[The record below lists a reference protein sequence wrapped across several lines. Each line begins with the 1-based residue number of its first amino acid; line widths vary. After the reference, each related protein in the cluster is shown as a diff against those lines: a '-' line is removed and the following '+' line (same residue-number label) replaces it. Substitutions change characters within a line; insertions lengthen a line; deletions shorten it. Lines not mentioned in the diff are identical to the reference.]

1 MSPTSRDRVRSWITR
16 ESLDG
21 FAQFENIVRE
31 IGSVADGA
39 LLFFQGRVR
48 RTNRGRAVSR
58 LSYEAYGEMAE
69 RELSDICREA
79 LERFDVGSVAA
90 AHRVGD
96 LALGEVSVAIAVT
109 SEHRDAGYRAS
120 RWIIETI
127 KVRLPVWKHE
137 HYEDGDSHWVGAPI
151 PDAGTL
157 TGGTSP
163 PLAAS
168 GPEGGELP
176 AQPPLSVP

>member
-1 MSPTSRDRVRSWITR
+1 MPQESGDRVRAWITR
-16 ESLDG
+16 ESLDD
-21 FAQFENIVRE
+21 FAQFEDIVRD
-31 IGSVADGA
+31 IGSVEDGA

-48 RTNRGRAVSR
+48 RTNRGRTVSR
-58 LSYEAYGEMAE
+58 LAYEAYGEMAE
-69 RELSDICREA
+69 RELSAICREA

-109 SEHRDAGYRAS
+109 SAHRDDGYRAS

-137 HYEDGDSHWVGAPI
+137 HYEGGESHWVGAP
-151 PDAGTL
+151 AGEAGVS
-157 TGGTSP
+157 TGGSRF
-163 PLAAS
+163 
-168 GPEGGELP
+168 E
-176 AQPPLSVP
+176 

>member
-1 MSPTSRDRVRSWITR
+1 MSNGSRDRVRAWITR
-16 ESLDG
+16 ESLDD
-21 FAQFENIVRE
+21 FAQFEDIVRE

-58 LSYEAYGEMAE
+58 LTYEAYGEMAE
-69 RELSDICREA
+69 REMSAICRDA

-96 LALGEVSVAIAVT
+96 LSLGEVSVAIAVT
-109 SEHRDAGYRAS
+109 SAHRDDGYRAS

-137 HYEDGDSHWVGAPI
+137 YYEDGESHWVGAPARETEV
-151 PDAGTL
+151 PAGGARL
-157 TGGTSP
+157 
-163 PLAAS
+163 
-168 GPEGGELP
+168 E
-176 AQPPLSVP
+176 

>member
-1 MSPTSRDRVRSWITR
+1 MSKRANDRVRTWITR
-16 ESLDG
+16 ESLDDFG
-21 FAQFENIVRE
+21 RFENIVRE
-31 IGSVADGA
+31 IGSVEDGA

-58 LSYEAYGEMAE
+58 LRYEAYGEMAE
-69 RELSDICREA
+69 RELAAIGHEA

-96 LALGEVSVAIAVT
+96 LGLGEVSVAIAVT
-109 SEHRDAGYRAS
+109 SAHRDAGYAAS

-137 HYEDGDSHWVGAPI
+137 HYEDGESHWVGAP
-151 PDAGTL
+151 PLEAGTSS
-157 TGGTSP
+157 GGSRF
-163 PLAAS
+163 
-168 GPEGGELP
+168 E
-176 AQPPLSVP
+176 

>member
-1 MSPTSRDRVRSWITR
+1 MSPGADDRVRAWITR
-16 ESLDG
+16 ESLDD
-21 FAQFENIVRE
+21 FAQFEDIVRE

-58 LSYEAYGEMAE
+58 LTYEAYGEMAE
-69 RELSDICREA
+69 RELSAICREA
-79 LERFDVGSVAA
+79 LERFAVGSVAA

-96 LALGEVSVAIAVT
+96 LGLGEVSVAIAVT
-109 SEHRDAGYRAS
+109 SEHRDDGYRAS

-137 HYEDGDSHWVGAPI
+137 HYEDGESHWVGAPTGDTEI
-151 PDAGTL
+151 PAGGARL
-157 TGGTSP
+157 
-163 PLAAS
+163 
-168 GPEGGELP
+168 E
-176 AQPPLSVP
+176 

>member
-1 MSPTSRDRVRSWITR
+1 MQRIGRAAEAEGRVRTWITE
-16 ESLDG
+16 ESLDDFG
-21 FAQFENIVRE
+21 LFEDIVGE

-48 RTNRGRAVSR
+48 GRNRGRVVSR

-69 RELSDICREA
+69 RELSAICHEA
-79 LERFDVGSVAA
+79 LARFDVGSVAA

-109 SEHRDAGYRAS
+109 SEHRDDGYRAS

-127 KVRLPVWKHE
+127 KIRLPIWKHE
-137 HYEDGDSHWVGAPI
+137 HYESGESHWVGAPTQGS
-151 PDAGTL
+151 GTVP
-157 TGGTSP
+157 GGSR
-163 PLAAS
+163 LK
-168 GPEGGELP
+168 
-176 AQPPLSVP
+176 